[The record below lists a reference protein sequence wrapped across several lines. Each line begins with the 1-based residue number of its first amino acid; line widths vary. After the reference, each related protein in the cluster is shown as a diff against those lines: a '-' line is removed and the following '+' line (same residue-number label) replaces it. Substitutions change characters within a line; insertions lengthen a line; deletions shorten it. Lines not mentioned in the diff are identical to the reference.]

1 MTFYQ
6 KDSPSSQT
14 HLSAS
19 VESYL
24 STQSQESL
32 LQEDSSPSF
41 LRDKTKNQQND
52 WLKNHSRRNKT
63 RKRKPGNDS
72 GYIKTLLSAS
82 VESSSSTKPPNPL
95 LQEDSSQAFLRDK
108 TKNQQNDWLKNHSR
122 RNKTRNR
129 KPGEGSGY
137 IKTIE
142 RVKKGKLYK
151 EHWYQWEIWS
161 NGKPKRGTTYISQK
175 KLDLCRSMDA
185 SKEPV
190 NKILCYLQTNKKRS
204 KY

>member
-41 LRDKTKNQQND
+41 LRDKTKNQQHD
-52 WLKNHSRRNKT
+52 WLKNHSRRK
-63 RKRKPGNDS
+63 
-72 GYIKTLLSAS
+72 
-82 VESSSSTKPPNPL
+82 
-95 LQEDSSQAFLRDK
+95 
-108 TKNQQNDWLKNHSR
+108 
-122 RNKTRNR
+122 KTRNR